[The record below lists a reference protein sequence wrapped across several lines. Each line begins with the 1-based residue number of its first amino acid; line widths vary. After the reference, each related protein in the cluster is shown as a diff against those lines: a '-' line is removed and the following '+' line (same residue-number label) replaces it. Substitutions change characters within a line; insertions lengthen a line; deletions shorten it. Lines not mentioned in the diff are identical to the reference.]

1 MTKSTGITP
10 PPAKT
15 IPNRSRSLI
24 TKPLPPAEKANQGRK
39 SRRQS
44 PRDKNDLPAAS
55 DTGHEESPS
64 NPSASTTDTTDP
76 VDNNSL
82 VKGVEQGTATLP
94 LDQDSPSTEVS
105 KEKTP
110 TTTTATAPTGD
121 IAEQPSPATA
131 PPQASLGMGD
141 ADMVDL
147 SLDLDD
153 ETPTPAALTT
163 VAATEQ
169 ASMTQPT
176 APADPID
183 PDLNQHI
190 TNLSLTHKE
199 TPSVS
204 SPSHSPAKKKSKTSS
219 KKQSSTQPA
228 QGSILKSSRTAMER
242 TPPHDHIFPRTIL
255 DASVQLVSDAEKDR
269 YAEFIHS
276 LGVIL
281 KNGRILDPHFV
292 INPMAAISSLPAWA
306 LPKEVP
312 SNMTELGRYVFISG
326 TSWKFKNKGKS
337 RQDNMIYFS
346 FTISTDCDPETLCR
360 DLGMEWGRQNG
371 DRLSVKEVQCH
382 DTITPIMFFRLWHDG
397 PTDGLVEELKTIL
410 TEAWEK
416 GRAEGDDALP
426 ANLHLPQMTFR
437 KMVPALKGLNTHA
450 FAPNIPAYI
459 QANRKVLHL
468 EVGRSHS
475 DLVRTLVRLGKRHGC
490 FAKMWGKHVHPTE
503 VLDAKA
509 TRQEQTALGDIENLG

>member
-1 MTKSTGITP
+1 MVEQPFALAPSTGDGLGI
-10 PPAKT
+10 
-15 IPNRSRSLI
+15 
-24 TKPLPPAEKANQGRK
+24 
-39 SRRQS
+39 
-44 PRDKNDLPAAS
+44 
-55 DTGHEESPS
+55 
-64 NPSASTTDTTDP
+64 
-76 VDNNSL
+76 
-82 VKGVEQGTATLP
+82 
-94 LDQDSPSTEVS
+94 
-105 KEKTP
+105 
-110 TTTTATAPTGD
+110 GD
-121 IAEQPSPATA
+121 EDI
-131 PPQASLGMGD
+131 
-141 ADMVDL
+141 VDL
-147 SLDLDD
+147 SLNLEDN
-153 ETPTPAALTT
+153 PALPNAPSMANLNDGFNT
-163 VAATEQ
+163 
-169 ASMTQPT
+169 ASPT
-176 APADPID
+176 AAANPIN

-475 DLVRTLVRLGKRHGC
+475 DLVRTLVRLGK
-490 FAKMWGKHVHPTE
+490 
-503 VLDAKA
+503 
-509 TRQEQTALGDIENLG
+509 